1 MDKSNSLK
9 KSFSPYFKTVEI
21 EDGSRK
27 IDLKDKSTVMN
38 LVVILLGIIFGI
50 IMIIMGSLHADRSFS
65 DSLKSG
71 VIHTSCSLVD
81 RCGCPGQPIIPWYLV
96 IGGILT
102 ILFLVGRI
110 LLCRACTQGPG
121 QLESRTCDVSYQAIY
136 DVIALVI
143 TVTWTAVGTH
153 FIADLFLRKNY
164 NTKKPNQ
171 DTCDFDLYWFSFA
184 VILLG
189 WVAVCLAVAY
199 IINKYGRELLN
210 CMTCNKY
217 GY

>member
-1 MDKSNSLK
+1 MMMMMIMMKM
-9 KSFSPYFKTVEI
+9 I
-21 EDGSRK
+21 MMM
-27 IDLKDKSTVMN
+27 IMMMMMMMN
-38 LVVILLGIIFGI
+38 
-50 IMIIMGSLHADRSFS
+50 
-65 DSLKSG
+65 
-71 VIHTSCSLVD
+71 
-81 RCGCPGQPIIPWYLV
+81 
-96 IGGILT
+96 
-102 ILFLVGRI
+102 
-110 LLCRACTQGPG
+110 
-121 QLESRTCDVSYQAIY
+121 QAIY

-199 IINKYGRELLN
+199 IINKHGRELLN
-210 CMTCNKY
+210 CVTCNKY